1 MSESDNSV
9 SALADQPLP
18 EANEA
23 VQHASDLAQHSLLAR
38 ARQEGAQQGELPFA
52 FVAGKAVTDLPKD
65 LYIPPDALE
74 VFLEAFEGPLDLLLY
89 LIKRQNVDILD
100 INVAEITE
108 QYIAYVEL
116 MEASQ
121 FELAAEYLVMAAML
135 AEIKSRMLL
144 PRQQEE
150 GEEEEDPRA
159 QLIRRLQEYER
170 YREVAEKVDALP
182 RLYRDLWQASA
193 QSPQIERTL
202 PRPEIDL
209 QELLLAFAEVLRRAD
224 LNESHHIQRQSLS
237 TRERMSQILLRVSA
251 EHYTP
256 LVSLLM
262 KDEGRLGVVV
272 TFLAVME
279 LIKESLVE
287 LVQNEAFGP
296 IHIKA
301 RAA

>member
-1 MSESDNSV
+1 MSDIATTTED
-9 SALADQPLP
+9 AAP
-18 EANEA
+18 EKAP
-23 VQHASDLAQHSLLAR
+23 DSLLAR
-38 ARQEGAQQGELPFA
+38 ARQEQGAGQQQGELPFA

-89 LIKRQNVDILD
+89 LIKRQNVDILEID
-100 INVAEITE
+100 VAAITE

-144 PRQQEE
+144 PRSQDDEE
-150 GEEEEDPRA
+150 DEEDPRA

-170 YREVAEKVDALP
+170 YREVAERVDALP
-182 RLYRDLWQASA
+182 RLYRDLYQAQA
-193 QSPQIERTL
+193 QSPELERTM
-202 PRPEIDL
+202 PRPDMDL
-209 QELLLAFAEVLRRAD
+209 QEVLLAFAEVLRRAD

-251 EHYTP
+251 DHFTP
-256 LVSLLM
+256 MMSLLM

-272 TFLAVME
+272 TFLAIME

-287 LVQNEAFGP
+287 LAQNEPFGP

>member
-1 MSESDNSV
+1 MSEDASTTE
-9 SALADQPLP
+9 ATP
-18 EANEA
+18 EAA
-23 VQHASDLAQHSLLAR
+23 ADKAPDSLLAR
-38 ARQEGAQQGELPFA
+38 ARLEQGQPGQQQGELPFA

-89 LIKRQNVDILD
+89 LIKRQNVDILE
-100 INVAEITE
+100 INVAAITE

-144 PRQQEE
+144 PRSQED
-150 GEEEEDPRA
+150 EEDEEDPRA

-170 YREVAEKVDALP
+170 YREVAERVDALP
-182 RLYRDLWQASA
+182 RLYRDLYQAHA
-193 QSPQIERTL
+193 QSPELERTM
-202 PRPEIDL
+202 PRPEMDL
-209 QELLLAFAEVLRRAD
+209 QEVLLAFAEVLRRAD

-251 EHYTP
+251 EHFTP
-256 LVSLLM
+256 MLSLLM

-272 TFLAVME
+272 TFLAIME

-287 LVQNEAFGP
+287 LAQNEPFGP